1 MAVFRVHK
9 IENYTSIDNNIF
21 KNKNLSYK
29 AKGLLCTMLSLND
42 NWEFSIK
49 GLSKLSTDET
59 RSTEAGLKELK
70 NNGYLKVTKI
80 SPHDNCNKITY
91 AYDVYEEPQGVQI
104 VGVQVVGVQNVAQL
118 NNNNKITIINN
129 NTTTIYDLVEKEFGR
144 PLSPIE
150 GEQILQWEDNEL
162 TRYAIKQAVLN
173 NKRSIKYIDKI
184 IYNFKQANI
193 KSVAEAQQQEEEYRN
208 KIEEQKRNR
217 ENYYKPRKRGNH
229 LEEVIARLRKEDE
242 ENAKK

>member
-9 IENYTSIDNNIF
+9 IENYTTIDNNIF

-80 SPHDNCNKITY
+80 SPHNNCNKITY

-104 VGVQVVGVQNVAQL
+104 VGVQNEGVQVVGVQNVAQL
-118 NNNNKITIINN
+118 NNNNKISNNKITNN
-129 NTTTIYDLVEKEFGR
+129 NKKNISKDIFQKVEDKNLREAFKEYNKSR
-144 PLSPIE
+144 KVKLTERSLSLCLKELNEWYPNNVAKQIE
-150 GEQILQWEDNEL
+150 CIEQSIMNGWRGLFKLKEKKKTLDEILDEL
-162 TRYAIKQAVLN
+162 
-173 NKRSIKYIDKI
+173 
-184 IYNFKQANI
+184 
-193 KSVAEAQQQEEEYRN
+193 
-208 KIEEQKRNR
+208 
-217 ENYYKPRKRGNH
+217 
-229 LEEVIARLRKEDE
+229 
-242 ENAKK
+242 